1 MNFKLSLIFIGA
13 LLFSACSNGAKSNA
27 TFENALINKYCNE
40 EIFATNLQKLEQ
52 NDDVIYTG
60 LNVGLIARNCGD
72 FNKSNVF
79 FDKAE
84 ESYKYDVDLQNV
96 GKKGAK
102 VVATTLINDTI
113 VDYEGSLYER
123 IMVNVYKGLNFMSL
137 NDYANARVEFNRAL
151 MRQDKA
157 KEYFAKEIEKNRE
170 ELKKAKEDP
179 NYKQNMNENAKIIDK
194 EYEHLFEAFDTTKN
208 FINPYA
214 TYLASVFFFMDNDFR
229 KAGGLFR
236 EVAAINSKNAEIVKQ
251 AKFFKSASSKS
262 SKSKKKYIFVVYE
275 NGFGVMKDDFALTLP
290 FLVEGKIISTSVAL
304 QTLKKREGSF
314 EFIEAN
320 GAKTSQFVDLD
331 NIVATEFKINM
342 PAMISKALAQ
352 TILKT
357 TLNLAVANND
367 STGGWLTLAS
377 SVATAATN
385 RADVRSWR
393 GLPKRISVAMVEN
406 KGEISVKNPQG
417 TELFSSKLDKKK
429 NALVIVRS
437 FSPVLPV
444 NVQVI
449 EK

>member
-1 MNFKLSLIFIGA
+1 
-13 LLFSACSNGAKSNA
+13 
-27 TFENALINKYCNE
+27 
-40 EIFATNLQKLEQ
+40 
-52 NDDVIYTG
+52 
-60 LNVGLIARNCGD
+60 
-72 FNKSNVF
+72 
-79 FDKAE
+79 
-84 ESYKYDVDLQNV
+84 
-96 GKKGAK
+96 
-102 VVATTLINDTI
+102 
-113 VDYEGSLYER
+113 
-123 IMVNVYKGLNFMSL
+123 
-137 NDYANARVEFNRAL
+137 
-151 MRQDKA
+151 
-157 KEYFAKEIEKNRE
+157 
-170 ELKKAKEDP
+170 
-179 NYKQNMNENAKIIDK
+179 MNENAKIIDK

-251 AKFFKSASSKS
+251 AKFFKNASSKS

-417 TELFSSKLDKKK
+417 AELFSSKLDKKK